1 MKKQELK
8 KVLKPLIKECIK
20 EVIFEEGV
28 LSGLINEVVT
38 GLSVQPTLVE
48 AQQEAPATPDFSRRN
63 VQLQEEMR
71 RELETR
77 KQRLEQSMGSGFEG
91 IFENV
96 DPLRNS
102 AAQSGEPSPGS
113 PLGTY
118 APNDAGVDISGIMA
132 VATGGKPWKPIT

>member
-48 AQQEAPATPDFSRRN
+48 AQQETPDIPDFSRRN

-77 KQRLEQSMGSGFEG
+77 KQRLEQSMGSGFE
-91 IFENV
+91 
-96 DPLRNS
+96 
-102 AAQSGEPSPGS
+102 
-113 PLGTY
+113 
-118 APNDAGVDISGIMA
+118 
-132 VATGGKPWKPIT
+132 